1 MEALRALKA
10 RLTAVCATCHPQDI
24 TAELGRYADYGP
36 AWTRAFCN
44 SPSPIS
50 FIRRIPIVTGNVSD
64 E

>member
-36 AWTRAFCN
+36 AWTTAFCN

-50 FIRRIPIVTGNVSD
+50 FIGRIP
-64 E
+64 